1 MDKKWS
7 SAIFQEL
14 MDMAGGSPWQ
24 RWKKQRTAAGLP
36 IIDPPT
42 PKAPQPKPAKSA
54 SIEDILFNPNRAK
67 TGAAAILP

>member
-7 SAIFQEL
+7 SNIFQEL

-24 RWKKQRTAAGLP
+24 RWKKQRIAAGLP
-36 IIDPPT
+36 IIDPPPT
-42 PKAPQPKPAKSA
+42 PNSKPAKAA